1 MIKKRFAHLIPFLII
16 CISLTYSCYLKRDL
30 IHLELK
36 QQIALVSAI
45 INLLLYLIRFK
56 YGMLATGILLL
67 LATFDLLRLF
77 PVVTIFNNSIQIS
90 DVKLRAPVIELESL
104 LLTVLYF
111 ILNKRYL
118 ISVYHDYKKSEHT

>member
-16 CISLTYSCYLKRDL
+16 CISLTYSSL
-30 IHLELK
+30 IHLNLK
-36 QQIALVSAI
+36 QQIALGGTT

-56 YGMLATGILLL
+56 YGILATGILLL

-77 PVVTIFNNSIQIS
+77 PVVTTFNNFIQIG
-90 DVKLRAPVIELESL
+90 DFELHFPVIELESL

-118 ISVYHDYKKSEHT
+118 SSLYYEYKRSKHTKE